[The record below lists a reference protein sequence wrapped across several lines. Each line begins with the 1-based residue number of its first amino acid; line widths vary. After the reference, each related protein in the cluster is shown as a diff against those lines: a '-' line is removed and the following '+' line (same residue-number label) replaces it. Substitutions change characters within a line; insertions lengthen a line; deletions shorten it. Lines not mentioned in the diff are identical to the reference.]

1 MSRAQTIA
9 VWVGIVLVVLMG
21 VFPPWNR
28 VSDAPTYHLERSA
41 GYAPVFLPPLDLL
54 RYRYIRVNVR
64 RLLVQWGAV
73 ATNPK
78 RKECTRSKLNSEPPL
93 ECRGGKDRQV
103 LPEPSNELMQ

>member
-1 MSRAQTIA
+1 MNRAQTIA

-28 VSDAPTYHLERSA
+28 VSEAPAYHLERSA

-54 RYRYIRVNVR
+54 RYSHIQVNVR

-73 ATNPK
+73 AIATIAIVWALRDEGGYEARPTSPGDRGFQ
-78 RKECTRSKLNSEPPL
+78 RK
-93 ECRGGKDRQV
+93 
-103 LPEPSNELMQ
+103 